1 MKVQFSTQPE
11 KKLFKDLRQHQM
23 FIKKEAY
30 EDEPEH
36 VSVYIKLNNANT
48 NNVIEIDTG
57 AYQRTITKD
66 TEVLIVWVDGM
77 TLDFGD

>member
-11 KKLFKDLRQHQM
+11 MKLFKDLKPHEM
-23 FIKKEAY
+23 FIKKTEYDA
-30 EDEPEH
+30 EPEY

-48 NNVIEIDTG
+48 NNSIEIDTK

-66 TEVLIVWVDGM
+66 TEVLVVWVDGM